1 MFHELLK
8 AYHVEVR
15 NVVRQALDLITPA
28 LSIRIN
34 NGNKL
39 LCQCTKKIIVE
50 EAHLMQQLFHVLHL
64 VVRHYNVIY
73 LYICFINSY
82 IFYFKIKNF
91 FWKIMLF
98 KKHLNNYLL

>member
-64 VVRHYNVIY
+64 VVRHYNVIS
-73 LYICFINSY
+73 LIIFVLLIIIFFI
-82 IFYFKIKNF
+82 
-91 FWKIMLF
+91 
-98 KKHLNNYLL
+98 

>member
-64 VVRHYNVIY
+64 VVRHYNVIS
-73 LYICFINSY
+73 LIIFVLLIIIFFILKLKK
-82 IFYFKIKNF
+82 IFGE
-91 FWKIMLF
+91 
-98 KKHLNNYLL
+98 

>member
-1 MFHELLK
+1 MNFIVFHELLK

-28 LSIRIN
+28 LSIRMN

-64 VVRHYNVIY
+64 VVRHYNVIFNV
-73 LYICFINSY
+73 LSI
-82 IFYFKIKNF
+82 IFKYK
-91 FWKIMLF
+91 
-98 KKHLNNYLL
+98 LLIVWLRLGM